1 MPLIAVTRGV
11 SSTLNEGQLT
21 YKTREPI
28 DLKLARQQH
37 RAYEE
42 ALESLGATI
51 VHLPARDEF
60 PDAVFVEDAAVV
72 VDECA
77 VITTPGAPSR
87 AAEGELLTD
96 TLKRYRLLQRLTPP
110 ATLDGGDIIQAGRTV
125 YVGLSKRTNPAGLE
139 QLHALLTPLGYT
151 VVPVA
156 VKGALHLKTA
166 ITYAGRNTVL
176 AKPEW
181 TDLAAFKDLRVLE
194 VPKHEPWGAS
204 VLNVNGTLVMPASF
218 PATRA
223 VLERV
228 GFQCRALD
236 LSELQKAEGGPT
248 CLSILIKT

>member
-1 MPLIAVTRGV
+1 MPLTAVTRGV

-72 VDECA
+72 VEEFA
-77 VITTPGAPSR
+77 VITTPGAASR
-87 AAEGELLTD
+87 AAEGELLAD
-96 TLKRYRLLQRLTPP
+96 TLKRYRLLQRLAPP
-110 ATLDGGDIIQAGRTV
+110 ATLDGGDVIRAGRTI
-125 YVGLSKRTNPAGLE
+125 YVGLCKRTNPAGLE
-139 QLHALLTPLGYT
+139 QFHTMLTPLGYT

-166 ITYAGRNTVL
+166 VTYAGRNTVL
-176 AKPEW
+176 ANPEW
-181 TDLAAFKDLRVLE
+181 TDLAAFKGMRVIE

-204 VLNVNGTLVMPASF
+204 VLDVNGTLVLPSSF
-218 PATRA
+218 PRHARRLGALRLPVPCARSLRA
-223 VLERV
+223 AESRRRTDVP
-228 GFQCRALD
+228 LD
-236 LSELQKAEGGPT
+236 PVPG
-248 CLSILIKT
+248 